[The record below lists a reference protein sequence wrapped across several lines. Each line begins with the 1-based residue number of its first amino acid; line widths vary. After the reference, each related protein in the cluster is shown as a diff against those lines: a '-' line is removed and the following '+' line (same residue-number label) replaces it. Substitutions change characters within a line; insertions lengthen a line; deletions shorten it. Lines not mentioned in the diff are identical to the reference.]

1 MKKLRFGIM
10 GAGGIA
16 HHFARAV
23 ALTDCAQLV
32 AAASKDPQR
41 AAAFAEAHGIVGCSY
56 EELLK
61 REDIDAVY
69 IATTH
74 NFHYENIR
82 ACLNAGKHVLCE
94 KAIVMYEWQAREVF
108 GLAREKGLFLMEAM
122 WSRFLPHILA
132 ARKWV
137 EEGRIGALQSV
148 TGVIGFRCNGDPE
161 HRILSEKLG
170 GGAMYDIGVYVTEL
184 VSFLVG
190 SPILEVKGFVRRDSR
205 TGVDNRVS
213 FLLRFPEVDA
223 ALQCMITSN
232 AKEYIILNG
241 DRGFIEIPTANV
253 GCESFLYD
261 GERRLTEHFRQEH
274 PQGNGFV
281 YEIRAMAECIEK
293 GHLTCPITPPEATIE
308 CARVFDTLLETGVM
322 K

>member
-1 MKKLRFGIM
+1 MNKLRFGIM

-23 ALTDCAQLV
+23 TLTDCAQLV

-41 AAAFAEAHGIVGCSY
+41 AKAFAEAHGIEGCGY
-56 EELLK
+56 EELLQ
-61 REDIDAVY
+61 RQDIDAVY

-74 NFHYENIR
+74 NFHYENIK

-94 KAIVMYEWQAREVF
+94 KAMVMHEWQAKEVF
-108 GLAREKGLFLMEAM
+108 RLAREKGLFLMEAM
-122 WSRFLPHILA
+122 WSRFLPHIRA
-132 ARKWV
+132 ARRWI

-190 SPILEVKGFVRRDSR
+190 APIEEVKGFVRRNGQ
-205 TGVDNRVS
+205 TGVDDRVS

-232 AKEYIILNG
+232 AKEYIVLNG
-241 DRGFIEIPTANV
+241 ERGFIQIPTANV
-253 GCESFLYD
+253 GCESFLHD
-261 GERRLTEHFRQEH
+261 GERRLAEHFRQEH

-293 GHLTCPITPPEATIE
+293 GQLTCSVMPPEATVE
-308 CARVFDTLLETGVM
+308 CARVFDILLETGDV
-322 K
+322 